1 MRGKAS
7 GFSSSKGLKR
17 ITPAYAGKS
26 TARRRAYL
34 FFWDHPRICGE
45 KPLEEHGG
53 AVITGSPPHM
63 RGKDIRGVVQNVL
76 FGITPAYAGKR
87 CSDRWLQTVPGDH
100 PRICGEKRLQ
110 STLRGTQNGSPPHM
124 RGKVAVGGT
133 MKNLNGITP
142 AYAGKRSPTGRGRF
156 QPWDHPRICG
166 EKPSPPA
173 RLHCFRGSPPRMRGK
188 GFGVV
193 RRNGRPR
200 ITPAYAG
207 KSQFDEIT
215 IHTHWDHPR
224 VCGEKAFILISVFG
238 PVGSPPRMRGKEKR
252 AGGCTHSPGITP
264 AYAGKSASCTF
275 LVVFL
280 KDHPRVCG
288 EKHVCECSVVHA
300 IGITPA
306 YAGKRQTQKWLEQL
320 MRDHPRVCGEKTLS

>member
-7 GFSSSKGLKR
+7 VRSGTVRAGR

-173 RLHCFRGSPPRMRGK
+173 RLHCFRGSPPHMRGK
-188 GFGVV
+188 AFLCAGVIA
-193 RRNGRPR
+193 GLR

-207 KSQFDEIT
+207 KRLHQTAPYELYQ
-215 IHTHWDHPR
+215 DHPR
-224 VCGEKAFILISVFG
+224 ICGEKRPG
-238 PVGSPPRMRGKEKR
+238 
-252 AGGCTHSPGITP
+252 AG
-264 AYAGKSASCTF
+264 
-275 LVVFL
+275 
-280 KDHPRVCG
+280 
-288 EKHVCECSVVHA
+288 
-300 IGITPA
+300 
-306 YAGKRQTQKWLEQL
+306 
-320 MRDHPRVCGEKTLS
+320 